1 MNQQRHRGGR
11 RDFGRESKQDAFG
24 SQDCLHFEQIGNY
37 EHKGEVVIFHTLH
50 DVRGGFKQHPLSP
63 RPSHIS

>member
-37 EHKGEVVIFHTLH
+37 EHKGELILKIFQKMPMDTQGFRVLH
-50 DVRGGFKQHPLSP
+50 
-63 RPSHIS
+63 